1 MYNILQSKFQLKSA
15 NINFLKWKF
24 GDANAFEKISL
35 LWYLLF
41 NQIHACKYFTVVC
54 CLLDLFLLAILGF

>member
-1 MYNILQSKFQLKSA
+1 MLLRKFLYY
-15 NINFLKWKF
+15 
-24 GDANAFEKISL
+24 GT
-35 LWYLLF
+35 YLLF